1 MEKSYTIGDK
11 TFVLD
16 EAKAEEAYAAK
27 KVINGKDTMF
37 FNILPL
43 KYQWAYDLYK
53 TMKNNPHKSTED
65 IIQENK
71 IIIFLTL
78 SMVIGFIYMN
88 QSDQMIKTSFGQDML
103 MTEDFYSPE

>member
-1 MEKSYTIGDK
+1 MEQT
-11 TFVLD
+11 
-16 EAKAEEAYAAK
+16 
-27 KVINGKDTMF
+27 VIMF
-37 FNILPL
+37 ICIILFTL
-43 KYQWAYDLYK
+43 VIYIDK

-78 SMVIGFIYMN
+78 SMVIGIIYMN

>member
-1 MEKSYTIGDK
+1 MEQT
-11 TFVLD
+11 
-16 EAKAEEAYAAK
+16 
-27 KVINGKDTMF
+27 VIMF
-37 FNILPL
+37 ICIILFTL
-43 KYQWAYDLYK
+43 AIYIDK

-78 SMVIGFIYMN
+78 SMVIGFMYMN
-88 QSDQMIKTSFGQDML
+88 QSDQMIKTSFGRDLL